1 MTEIIDNNFDSSND
15 SLLFTRLAEYEI
27 NKGSIEKAIDIIE
40 SGIQSFPNYPSSYF
54 LYGKALLTV
63 GKIHE
68 AKNAFQS
75 GINLLGFQDTSD
87 YYLNMIQET
96 DDSIV
101 HENTDFPTVNEE
113 VSFENVDTPSEIEPK
128 LANNK
133 NDLVELADQLSSAKM
148 DIPQVEDTSTELKK
162 DAENDSPNSAGRS
175 LVSETLARIYFSQEN
190 YNEAKEIYET
200 LIEIQP
206 EREDYYQRKLE
217 EIELKIGA

>member
-1 MTEIIDNNFDSSND
+1 MTEIIDNNFDSNSD
-15 SLLFTRLAEYEI
+15 TILFTRLAENEI
-27 NKGSIEKAIDIIE
+27 NNGSIEKAIDIIE
-40 SGIQSFPNYPSSYF
+40 SGILSFPNYPSSYF
-54 LYGKALLTV
+54 LYGKALLSV

-87 YYLNMIQET
+87 YYFNLIPET
-96 DDSIV
+96 DDNIV
-101 HENTDFPTVNEE
+101 HENTDLPTVIED
-113 VSFENVDTPSEIEPK
+113 VFFENVDAPSEIEPK
-128 LANNK
+128 LVKNQ
-133 NDLVELADQLSSAKM
+133 NDLVELADQLSNAKM
-148 DIPQVEDTSTELKK
+148 DIPQVEYVPTELKK
-162 DAENDSPNSAGRS
+162 DAENDSLNSSGRS

-206 EREDYYQRKLE
+206 EREDYYQKKLE